1 MAKRNITSDKK
12 IPIPNARLAFPSL
25 WRKASFNG
33 AEGDKYE
40 ATLLIPKSDKKTYNA
55 IVSEIKRLQDEAGIK
70 IPKDKWCIRDGD
82 EYDYDG
88 YAGHWAIKAS
98 NRVRPTIIDRD
109 KSPLTE
115 DDGVIYGGCYVNAI
129 IQLWLQN
136 NEYGKRINANL
147 LGVQFAK
154 DGEPFSA
161 GVTVSED
168 EFDEFDEFDELDEFE
183 IDNDL

>member
-1 MAKRNITSDKK
+1 MAKRNITSEKK
-12 IPIPNARLAFPSL
+12 IKVRNARLAFPSL
-25 WRKASFNG
+25 WHKASFNG

-40 ATLLIPKSDKKTYNA
+40 ATLLIPKSDTETYNA
-55 IVSEIKRLQDEAGIK
+55 IMEEVQRLQKEAGIK
-70 IPKDKWCIRDGD
+70 VPSDKLCIRDGD
-82 EYDYDG
+82 DYEYDG

-98 NRVRPTIIDRD
+98 NRARPTIIDRD
-109 KSPLTE
+109 KTPLTE

-154 DGEPFSA
+154 DGEPFST
-161 GVTVSED
+161 GVTATED
-168 EFDEFDEFDELDEFE
+168 DFDDFE
-183 IDNDL
+183 EDTEDDL